1 MSDVFILQLFGSFGP
16 DVLLIITAILA
27 ILTGFYAIQTK
38 KTVTV
43 LEKTAR
49 MEFLPKI
56 KGNIHM
62 IGPTDIDFRISNVGK
77 GPASE
82 VRVNFRVIGEQTV
95 AREWVQPLMKP
106 NEFQDF
112 FIPINDENETQSNTP
127 FFQNHETRIELD
139 ATYRDILDID
149 HSSTEIINVS
159 EFVNQFE
166 RTLSVFNEE
175 Q

>member
-1 MSDVFILQLFGSFGP
+1 
-16 DVLLIITAILA
+16 
-27 ILTGFYAIQTK
+27 
-38 KTVTV
+38 
-43 LEKTAR
+43 
-49 MEFLPKI
+49 
-56 KGNIHM
+56 M

-112 FIPINDENETQSNTP
+112 FIPINDENESQSNIP